1 MKHLIPVIAMAIL
14 CHNKQTPP
22 LAQKEGDKQ
31 TPPGGSASAPK
42 ESKPEV
48 DRALRIK
55 ELEGKLILPD
65 SEIARLGNEVRELR
79 IEVSEKSALLT
90 EAREGLAKI
99 GEFVGK
105 NFAGKFD
112 ENSSVSEATIFL
124 LQRLLDAPAIQLKKE
139 LVEGDSA
146 IHIGKDKKGVQE
158 VYIIGVNAEKKI
170 ACIHGNPAKVIAL
183 EELQLKKRGYAISAE
198 EVAMRDKAFPG
209 AAWDARA

>member
-22 LAQKEGDKQ
+22 LAPKEGDKSA
-31 TPPGGSASAPK
+31 PAGGSASAPK
-42 ESKPEV
+42 DAKPEV
-48 DRALRIK
+48 DPALRIK
-55 ELEGKLILPD
+55 ELEGKLTLAD
-65 SEIARLGNEVRELR
+65 SEISRLGNELNTTRAEL
-79 IEVSEKSALLT
+79 S

-112 ENSSVSEATIFL
+112 ENSSVSEATLSL
-124 LQRLLDAPAIQLKKE
+124 LQRLLDAPPVASKKE

-146 IHIGKDKKGVQE
+146 IHVGPSKDGKPGKGVQE

-170 ACIHGNPAKVIAL
+170 ACVHGNPAKVIPL
-183 EELQLKKRGYAISAE
+183 DELKLKKRGYEISAE

-209 AAWDARA
+209 ATWDVRA